1 MSIHASVGI
10 AAGKTAEE
18 TAVQAAQ
25 EALKTLDVDQADVA
39 IVFASSTYEGNEL
52 LKGIRSVVG
61 TETKIIGSS
70 TAGEIT
76 GAGPSNQHSIS
87 VMLLASPEIKFF
99 TAVSEGIDG
108 VGSKVAGKDVAQKIK
123 TQAKAIGETLKSF
136 MMFPD
141 VLVGNG
147 ADIVR
152 GVLEELGDDFPV
164 VGGASGDEQ
173 EFVQTFQFLDD
184 EVYSK
189 SVVAL
194 GMSGD
199 FSFGVGV
206 RHGWIPIGSPMTVT
220 KSDGSLIQEIDGE
233 PAIKVYEDHF
243 GIEKARVLQDT
254 EAVASVRSVLTY
266 PFGISSKENHE
277 EILIRFATD
286 VLKDGSIRC
295 AAEIPQGSEIRLMI
309 GSKEEAVEAAHEA
322 ATQSREGLEGKE
334 PKAAIIFNC
343 IARKNLFG
351 DEARDEINAIR
362 EAVGVTTPMIG
373 FYTYGEQA
381 PINGVTRDMDSCET
395 TFHNE
400 TVVIYTL
407 G

>member
-10 AAGKTAEE
+10 AAGKSAEE
-18 TAVQAAQ
+18 TAIQATE
-25 EALKTLDVDQADVA
+25 EALKSLGTEKADVA
-39 IVFASSTYEGNEL
+39 LVFASSIYNGEEL
-52 LKGIRSVVG
+52 LKGVRSVVG
-61 TETKIIGSS
+61 PETKIIGSS

-76 GAGPSNQHSIS
+76 NGGPSNQRSIS
-87 VMLLASPEIKFF
+87 VMLLTSPKIQFF
-99 TAVSEGIDG
+99 TAISGAIDE
-108 VGSKVAGKDVAQKIK
+108 VGSKFAGKDVAAKIK
-123 TQAKAIGETLKSF
+123 AQANEAGESLKSF

-152 GVLEELGDDFPV
+152 GVLETLGDDFPV

-173 EFVQTFQFLDD
+173 EFVKTFQFLDD
-184 EVYSK
+184 KVHTK

-194 GMSGD
+194 GMSGE

-220 KSDGSLIQEIDGE
+220 KSDGSLIQEIDGK

-243 GIEKARVLQDT
+243 GVEKAHVLQDT

-266 PFGISSKENHE
+266 PFGISSQENHN

-286 VLKDGSIRC
+286 VLRDGSIRC

-309 GSKEEAVEAAHEA
+309 GSKEEAVEAAQDA
-322 ATQSREGLEGKE
+322 ANKSKEGLDGKD
-334 PKAAIIFNC
+334 PKAAIVFNC

-351 DEARDEINAIR
+351 DDARKEINAIR
-362 EAVGVTTPMIG
+362 EAVVVDVPLIG

-381 PINGVTRDMDSCET
+381 PINGVTRSVDVCET

>member
-1 MSIHASVGI
+1 MSLYANVGI
-10 AAGKTAEE
+10 ASGDSSREIAKQATEDALAGLASEK
-18 TAVQAAQ
+18 
-25 EALKTLDVDQADVA
+25 ADVA
-39 IVFASSTYEGNEL
+39 LVFASSIYKGKEL
-52 LKGIRSVVG
+52 LEGVRSVVG
-61 TETKIIGSS
+61 EDTIIIGSS

-76 GAGPSNQHSIS
+76 SKRPVSQNSIS
-87 VMLLASPEIKFF
+87 VMLLSSDSIQFF
-99 TAVSEGIDG
+99 SAISESIDAI
-108 VGSKVAGKDVAQKIK
+108 GSLEAGKEVAKKIK
-123 TQAKAIGETLKSF
+123 EQADAAGVELKSF

-152 GVLEELGDDFPV
+152 GALKVLGDDFPV
-164 VGGASGDEQ
+164 VGGASGDNQ
-173 EFVQTFQFLDD
+173 EFVRTFQYLGDK
-184 EVYSK
+184 EYTK

-194 GMSGD
+194 GLSGE

-220 KSDGSLIQEIDGE
+220 KSAGSLIQEIDGM
-233 PAIKVYEDHF
+233 PAIEVYKDHF
-243 GIEKARVLQDT
+243 GEEKAQVLQDT
-254 EAVASVRSVLTY
+254 ESVASTRSVLTY
-266 PFGISSKENHE
+266 PFGISRQDHHD
-277 EILIRFATD
+277 EILIRFATG
-286 VLKDGSIRC
+286 VLEDGSIRC
-295 AAEIPQGSEIRLMI
+295 AAEIPEGSEIRLMI
-309 GSKEEAVEAAHEA
+309 GSKEEAIAAAKDA
-322 ATQSREGLEGKE
+322 AERSQEGLGDKR

-351 DEARDEINAIR
+351 EEAQQEIQTIQEAIGID
-362 EAVGVTTPMIG
+362 VPMIG

-381 PINGVTRDMDSCET
+381 PINGVTQNMDVCET

>member
-1 MSIHASVGI
+1 MSINVSVGI
-10 AAGKTAEE
+10 SAGKSAEE
-18 TAVQAAQ
+18 TAIKAATD
-25 EALKTLDVDQADVA
+25 ALGKLGVDQADVA
-39 IVFASSTYEGNEL
+39 IVFASSTYDGKEL

-61 TETKIIGSS
+61 AETKIIGSS

-76 GAGPSNQHSIS
+76 HNGPSNQHSIS
-87 VMLLASPEIKFF
+87 VMLLTSPEVSFF
-99 TAVSEGIDG
+99 TAVSEKIEE
-108 VGSKVAGKDVAQKIK
+108 VGSRSAGKDVAQQIK
-123 TQAKAIGETLKSF
+123 KLADNSGEPLKSF

-152 GVLEELGDDFPV
+152 GVLEELGDSFPV

-173 EFVQTFQFLDD
+173 EFVETFQFLDD

-199 FSFGVGV
+199 FEFGVGV

-243 GIEKARVLQDT
+243 GVEKARVLQDT
-254 EAVASVRSVLTY
+254 ESVTSVRSVLTY
-266 PFGISSKENHE
+266 PFGISSQENNS
-277 EILIRFATD
+277 EILIRFVTA

-295 AAEIPQGSEIRLMI
+295 AAEIPEGSQIRLMI
-309 GSKEEAVEAAHEA
+309 GSKEEAILAAQDA
-322 ATQSREGLEGKE
+322 ANKSKEGLNGKD
-334 PKAAIIFNC
+334 PKAVVVFNC
-343 IARKNLFG
+343 IARKNLFRE
-351 DEARDEINAIR
+351 EASEEINAIR
-362 EAVGVTTPMIG
+362 EAVGSKVPIIG

-381 PINGVTRDMDSCET
+381 PINGVTQSMETYET

>member
-1 MSIHASVGI
+1 MYTSVGI
-10 AAGKTAEE
+10 SAGETAEE
-18 TAVQAAQ
+18 TGKNATQ
-25 EALKTLDVDQADVA
+25 EALQSLGVDHADLA
-39 IVFASSTYEGNEL
+39 IVFASSIYDGSEL
-52 LKGIRSVVG
+52 LKGVRSVLGEKTLVV
-61 TETKIIGSS
+61 GSS

-76 GAGPSNQHSIS
+76 NQGPSNQRSVS
-87 VMLLASPEIKFF
+87 VMLVSAEGVGFF
-99 TAVSEGIDG
+99 GAVSEKIDE
-108 VGSKVAGKDVAQKIK
+108 VGSMKAGQDVAAQIK
-123 TQAKAIGETLKSF
+123 KQADEAGVELKSF

-152 GVLEELGDDFPV
+152 GVLQELGDDFPV

-173 EFVQTFQFLDD
+173 EFVQTFQFLGDKA
-184 EVYSK
+184 YSK

-194 GMSGD
+194 GISGD

-206 RHGWIPIGSPMTVT
+206 RHGWIPIGTPMTVT
-220 KSDGSLIQEIDGE
+220 KSDGSLIQEIDGK
-233 PAIKVYEDHF
+233 PAIQVYKDHF
-243 GIEKARVLQDT
+243 GEEKARVLQDT

-266 PFGISSKENHE
+266 PFGISSKENSG

-286 VLKDGSIRC
+286 VLDDGSIRC
-295 AAEIPQGSEIRLMI
+295 AAEIPEGSEIRLMI
-309 GSKEEAVEAAHEA
+309 GSKEEAVEAAQDA
-322 ATQSREGLEGKE
+322 AERSKEGLDGKE

-351 DEARDEINAIR
+351 DEARDEINAIK
-362 EAVGVTTPMIG
+362 ESIGAHVPIIG

-381 PINGVTRDMDSCET
+381 PINGVTRSMDRCEA